1 MNSTKYDFANHVVLI
16 TGAKGG
22 LGTHVTEAFLAAGAA
37 VVGTS
42 RNIKDADFPNPR
54 FTAIAA
60 DLTSADAAR
69 QLTDA
74 VVRRFRNIDVLV
86 HVMGGF
92 AGGQSIAETSDDT
105 WDRMMSVNLRS
116 AFNILRN
123 VIPHMRRAG
132 RGRIIAIGSRNA
144 AEPAANLSAY
154 NASKAA
160 LVSLVQTAALEN
172 KDLGIAAN
180 MILPATM
187 NTEINRQA
195 MPGADPS
202 KWVEPKRVAD
212 AVIFLASD
220 SGAQISGAAIPIY
233 GEEV

>member
-1 MNSTKYDFANHVVLI
+1 MNDFANQVVLI

-22 LGTHVTEAFLAAGAA
+22 LGAHVTEAFLAAGAT

-42 RNIKDADFPNPR
+42 RNIEDADFPNPR
-54 FTAIAA
+54 FAGMAA
-60 DLTSADAAR
+60 DLTDAEAAR
-69 QLTDA
+69 RLTGG
-74 VVRRFRNIDVLV
+74 VIRRFQKIDTLV

-92 AGGQSIAETSDDT
+92 AGGQPIPETSDDT
-105 WDRMMSVNLRS
+105 WDRMMSLNLRS
-116 AFNILRN
+116 AFNILRS
-123 VIPHMRRAG
+123 VIPHMRQAG

-160 LVSLVQTAALEN
+160 LVSLMRTAALEN
-172 KDLGIAAN
+172 KDLGITAN
-180 MILPATM
+180 VILSATM
-187 NTEINRQA
+187 DTEINRKG

-202 KWVEPKRVAD
+202 KWVQPQRVAD

-220 SGAQISGAAIPIY
+220 SGAQITGAAIPIY
-233 GEEV
+233 GQEF

>member
-1 MNSTKYDFANHVVLI
+1 MNEFANQVVLI

-22 LGTHVTEAFLAAGAA
+22 LGTNVTEAFLAAGAT
-37 VVGTS
+37 VIGTS
-42 RNIKDADFPNPR
+42 LNMKDADFPNPH
-54 FTAIAA
+54 FAGMAA
-60 DLTSADAAR
+60 DLTNADAAR
-69 QLTDA
+69 QLTDG
-74 VVRRFRNIDVLV
+74 VIRRFQKIDALV

-105 WDRMMSVNLRS
+105 WDRMMSLNLRS
-116 AFNILRN
+116 AVNILRS
-123 VIPHMRRAG
+123 VIPYMRQAG

-160 LVSLVQTAALEN
+160 LMSLVRTLALEN
-172 KDLGIAAN
+172 KDLGITAN
-180 MILPATM
+180 VILPATM
-187 NTEINRQA
+187 NTDVNRKA

-202 KWVEPKRVAD
+202 KWVQPKHVAD
-212 AVIFLASD
+212 AVVFLASD

-233 GEEV
+233 GQEA

>member
-1 MNSTKYDFANHVVLI
+1 MSGFANQVALI

-22 LGTHVTEAFLAAGAA
+22 LGSHVTEAFLAAGAT

-42 RNIKDADFPNPR
+42 RNIEDADFPNPH
-54 FTAIAA
+54 FAGMAA
-60 DLTSADAAR
+60 DLTDAEAAR
-69 QLTDA
+69 RLTDG
-74 VVRRFRNIDVLV
+74 VIRRFQKIDTLV

-105 WDRMMSVNLRS
+105 WDRMMSLNLQS
-116 AFNILRN
+116 AFNILRC

-160 LVSLVQTAALEN
+160 LVSLIHTAALEN
-172 KDLGIAAN
+172 KDLGITAN
-180 MILPATM
+180 VILPATM
-187 NTEINRQA
+187 DTAINRKA

-202 KWVEPKRVAD
+202 KWVQPAQVAD
-212 AVIFLASD
+212 AVVFLASD

-233 GEEV
+233 GQEL